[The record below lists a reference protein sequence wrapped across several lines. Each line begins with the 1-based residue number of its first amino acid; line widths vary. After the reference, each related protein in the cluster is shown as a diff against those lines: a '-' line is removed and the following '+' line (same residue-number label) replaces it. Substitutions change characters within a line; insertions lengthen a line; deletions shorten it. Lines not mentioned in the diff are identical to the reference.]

1 MDNGQSRAE
10 ENMKSG
16 LKLTSS
22 FHWRLKPNPRLILGA
37 EAESNVRDL
46 KITILRIKHIGMLLL

>member
-22 FHWRLKPNPRLILGA
+22 FHWRLEPNPLLNLGA
-37 EAESNVRDL
+37 DAEFNVSNL
-46 KITILRIKHIGMLLL
+46 KITTLVNLRIKHF